1 MLEPSRRCPS
11 RRGVVLAQILGG
23 ARHKAMHNRLG
34 CTLVALMLAT
44 VTLFQPGHAQR
55 VAASPKS
62 KPNIIFIMTDDQDY
76 VLGSTD
82 AKWMPSL
89 DKYLRKQGME
99 VPNFVTSIASCC
111 PSRTSFFTGKYC
123 HTTNITS
130 NGNLRG
136 SVTKMMGQDLDHDYL
151 PLWLQ
156 DAGYSTYMVGKFLNG
171 FTYKAVK
178 KFGCPKGWT
187 VADPLIQDFT
197 TDSEYEFSEDYPRA
211 PNYMT
216 NCQGEVQTYFGDYHE
231 EVIRSK
237 ALTYLDDGAASGKPF
252 FLYISTVA
260 PHDAKGPGAYPQ
272 VPPAYRDLFPGVKA
286 PRTGNWGKPVPAA
299 VGFSKQTPNDFNVT
313 DIDGRYRARL
323 QSLRAVDDTIDAVMK
338 RLACHGLLDNTVI
351 MYTSDNG
358 FKLGNHNMAQEKFTY
373 FEEDVRVPFLMAGP
387 GVPRGVY
394 VPEVAAAMTDLTATI
409 AHLAGATSG
418 NISVDGAPLPLDR
431 IAAAYPSP
439 NQPGAP
445 ASPIRPRGLL
455 ASMYDA
461 GSGFDT
467 VDMDAVD
474 MRSEELSAQT
484 GGGLRSLLQAGASG
498 APGQPYYGNWSNIQL
513 IEAWLDGSMSNLAGK
528 DYRVLRACSPFQ
540 AFGAPMDPRSGGHTC
555 YKYVVLC
562 NSRSLAGHGPV
573 RQLFDLGRDAVE
585 LQDKF
590 TQFKAPYNGIFKRLY
605 DRLDAVLTVM
615 SYCSGA
621 TCRNPFIVIHPDGSV
636 TNLEQAMDVKFDD
649 LYGGFKKFSYK
660 RCALY
665 YHPQNE
671 SADLRLVP
679 EEYRTWLA

>member
-1 MLEPSRRCPS
+1 
-11 RRGVVLAQILGG
+11 
-23 ARHKAMHNRLG
+23 
-34 CTLVALMLAT
+34 
-44 VTLFQPGHAQR
+44 
-55 VAASPKS
+55 
-62 KPNIIFIMTDDQDY
+62 MTDDQDY
-76 VLGSTD
+76 LLGSTD

-99 VPNFVTSIASCC
+99 LPNFVTSVASCC

-156 DAGYSTYMVGKFLNG
+156 GAGYNTYMVGKFLNG

-178 KFGCPKGWT
+178 KLGCPKGWT
-187 VADPLIQDFT
+187 VADPLIQDFVS
-197 TDSEYEFSEDYPRA
+197 DEEYEFSEDYPRA

-216 NCQGEVQTYFGDYHE
+216 NCEGEVQTFLGEYHE
-231 EVIRSK
+231 EVIRHK
-237 ALTYLDDGAASGKPF
+237 ALTYLDAGAASGKPF
-252 FLYISTVA
+252 FLYVSTVA
-260 PHDAKGPGAYPQ
+260 PHDAKGAGAYPQ

-286 PRTGNWGKPVPAA
+286 PRTGNWGKPVPSTI
-299 VGFSKQTPNDFNVT
+299 GFSKQTPDDFNAT

-323 QSLRAVDDTIDAVMK
+323 QSLRAVDDTIDAIMK
-338 RLACHGLLDNTVI
+338 RLACHGLLDNTVL

-409 AHLAGATSG
+409 AHLAGAATG
-418 NISVDGAPLPLDR
+418 NISVDGAPLPLGR

-445 ASPIRPRGLL
+445 ANPVRPVCPGLPPPSPSPPPSPPSPAPPGGKRGKVPKAPRPPQPLGRPSKRGLL
-455 ASMYDA
+455 MGSLYDA
-461 GSGFDT
+461 GADEALEAAADGPGDGSSG
-467 VDMDAVD
+467 MDFAV
-474 MRSEELSAQT
+474 RASS
-484 GGGLRSLLQAGASG
+484 GRSLLQVAAGPAS
-498 APGQPYYGNWSNIQL
+498 APAGQPFYGNWSNVQL

-528 DYRVLRACSPFQ
+528 DYRVLRVCTPFQ
-540 AFGAPMDPRSGGHTC
+540 AFGAPTEPRSGDHTC
-555 YKYVVLC
+555 YKYIVLC
-562 NSRSLAGHGPV
+562 NPRNLPSLGAV
-573 RQLFDLGRDAVE
+573 RQLFDLGRDPVE

-590 TQFKAPYNGIFKRLY
+590 TQYKAPYNGIFKRLY

-621 TCRNPFIVIHPDGSV
+621 TCRNPFIAIHPDGSV
-636 TNLEQAMDVKFDD
+636 TNLEQAMDARFDD
-649 LYGGFKKFSYK
+649 LYGGFKKLSFK
-660 RCALY
+660 RCANY
-665 YHPQNE
+665 YHPENE
-671 SADLRLVP
+671 IADLRLVP
-679 EEYRTWLA
+679 AEYRKWLA